1 MQKIIT
7 LIAVILLSG
16 CSMFGATFDNNEYAS
31 FARLQTQSHFAIN
44 SCTTPDELRLHIN
57 SMVEEV
63 EFLHIYTKHL
73 PRNNETHKIVTLI
86 RANITELKNGYAKG
100 KKSTIYCKIK
110 LNTLSQSIQRA
121 MEAVAIKAH

>member
-44 SCTTPDELRLHIN
+44 SCTTPDKLRLHIN

-73 PRNNETHKIVTLI
+73 SRNDETHKIVTFI
-86 RANITELKNGYAKG
+86 RANIIELRNGYAKG
-100 KKSTIYCKIK
+100 TKSAKYCEIK

-121 MEAVAIKAH
+121 MEAVATKVH

>member
-16 CSMFGATFDNNEYAS
+16 CTLFGATFDNNEYAS

-44 SCTTPDELRLHIN
+44 SCPTPSDLRLHIDD
-57 SMVEEV
+57 MVKEV

-73 PRNNETHKIVTLI
+73 PRNTETHNIVTLI
-86 RANITELKNGYAKG
+86 RANVIELRNGYAKG
-100 KKSTIYCKIK
+100 DKSIKYCEIK

-121 MEAVAIKAH
+121 MEAVATKVH